1 MATTREST
9 TQRFFDALIERQET
23 MFDTIRSSNDRYH
36 RFVRSLVEGARQR
49 SRDWTEVGR
58 RFAQRPTDIVGVY
71 EAVSE
76 AVGNSQART
85 LALARE
91 WLDDLVE
98 SQRES
103 REAVRRGFGDVREAV
118 ERVQANAP
126 SFLRRARRNER
137 EPEPE
142 PEAEP
147 EPVSEG

>member
-1 MATTREST
+1 MTTTPASATD
-9 TQRFFDALIERQET
+9 RFFDALLERQESA
-23 MFDTIRSSNDRYH
+23 FDSLRGGSDRYH
-36 RFVRSLVEGARQR
+36 RFVRSLVEGARQG
-49 SRDWTEVGR
+49 SRDWAEVGR
-58 RFAQRPTDIVGVY
+58 RWAQRPTDLVGIY
-71 EAVSE
+71 EAASE

-103 REAVRRGFGDVREAV
+103 RDAVRRGLSDVREAV

-126 SFLRRARRNER
+126 SFLRARGPFARRNAQ
-137 EPEPE
+137 E

-147 EPVSEG
+147 VSEA

>member
-1 MATTREST
+1 MATTRESPT
-9 TQRFFDALIERQET
+9 DRFFDALLQRQET
-23 MFDTIRSSNDRYH
+23 IFDTVRSGNDRYH
-36 RFVRSLVEGARQR
+36 RFVRSLLEGARQG
-49 SRDWTEVGR
+49 SHDWAEVGR
-58 RFAQRPTDIVGVY
+58 RWVKRPTDIVGVY

-103 REAVRRGFGDVREAV
+103 REVVRRGFGDMREAV

-126 SFLRRARRNER
+126 SFLRSRPWVRRNEK

-142 PEAEP
+142 PAH
-147 EPVSEG
+147 EG